1 MPLTIQPSLIPKEY
15 TLEHLREL
23 DFTGCVQITDKA
35 IARLVKLAPR
45 TRSLTLAKCTRLTD
59 EAAEHIA
66 RLGRH
71 LHHLHLGHVDK

>member
-1 MPLTIQPSLIPKEY
+1 MWLTIQPSLIPKGY

-66 RLGRH
+66 KLGRH